1 MKRRL
6 VSLVIVMLVCLSL
19 AGNALAL
26 SNDDIVMQPLSLVS
40 VTCGLTQSG
49 SQHRVWSTTET
60 NLSENLTASV
70 SLYQVVNGSEVF
82 VTSASA
88 SATGTSV
95 TARKT
100 RTLAAGTYKIYGS
113 GSGNT
118 SSSSDSCTVTIP

>member
-6 VSLVIVMLVCLSL
+6 VSLVIVLAVCLSL
-19 AGNALAL
+19 TGNALAL
-26 SNDDIVMQPLSLVS
+26 KNDGVIMAPLSLVS
-40 VTCGLTQSG
+40 VSCGLTKSG
-49 SQHRVWSTTET
+49 SQYRIWSTTET
-60 NLSENLTASV
+60 NLSESLTASV

-88 SATGTSV
+88 TATGTSV
-95 TARKT
+95 TAKKT